1 MTQDKRR
8 VTFKLFTVDDEP
20 DIIAQLEQV
29 AKEEDRTLSQ
39 VFRQAFRFYL
49 SNRPVNGTNQSVGRS
64 AEAVEA

>member
-20 DIIAQLEQV
+20 DIIFQLEQI

-49 SNRPVNGTNQSVGRS
+49 SHRPMNGTNPSVGQS
-64 AEAVEA
+64 AEPVNA